1 MKRNC
6 NIAILAAA
14 LLLAGA
20 CTDDTGDE
28 TEGHALDAQ
37 QQALERARDVEQDV
51 ADAAQRQRERIE
63 EQEDGG

>member
-6 NIAILAAA
+6 RIAVLAAA
-14 LLLAGA
+14 MLLAAG

-37 QQALERARDVEQDV
+37 QQALERARGVEEDV